1 MKKLLA
7 SLSTFAVLTGALAV
21 PTFAA
26 TEINTAK
33 ETNSQVLKIQPNLG
47 VPSDGRVSLY
57 SSPFTSYTVTGKGLS
72 VEKIGGTWYL
82 KASKD
87 ATGGILHEY
96 YNGKFEKSFLIEI
109 WGR

>member
-47 VPSDGRVSLY
+47 VPSGGWVSLY
-57 SSPFTSYTVTGKGLS
+57 SSPFTSYRVTGTGFS
-72 VEKIGGTWYL
+72 VEKIGDTWFLNASESATKGTL
-82 KASKD
+82 F
-87 ATGGILHEY
+87 EY
-96 YNGKFEKSFLIEI
+96 YNGKFEKSFPINV
-109 WGR
+109 W

>member
-33 ETNSQVLKIQPNLG
+33 ETNSQVLKIQPNLD
-47 VPSDGRVSLY
+47 VSDGGRVALY
-57 SSPFTSYTVTGKGLS
+57 SSPFTSYTVKGDGLYVAKLGS
-72 VEKIGGTWYL
+72 TWYL
-82 KASKD
+82 IADKGAEN
-87 ATGGILHEY
+87 GWLYEY
-96 YNGKFEKSFLIEI
+96 YNGKYVGTFPVVV
-109 WGR
+109 R